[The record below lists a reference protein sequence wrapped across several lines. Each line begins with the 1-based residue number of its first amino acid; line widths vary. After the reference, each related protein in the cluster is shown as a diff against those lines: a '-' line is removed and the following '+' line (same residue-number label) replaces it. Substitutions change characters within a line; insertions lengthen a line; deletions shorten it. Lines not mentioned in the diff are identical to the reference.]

1 MELKDLLDICTNKK
15 RIVCIVG
22 AGGKTSLMYWL
33 AGEAAGRGKKVIV
46 STTTHILKP
55 DNNYVESF
63 DEVKRLWAEGQYAV
77 IGTEEK
83 NKVSANK
90 DASDGTGL
98 CKLTSIN
105 NKEGNDYE
113 LCKLTFPSTD
123 VYEFVKKETD
133 LILLEADGS
142 KGIPCKVPADH
153 EPVILNECDLVIA
166 VVGMTALGQKL
177 KEACFRYETD
187 GVWLTRDT
195 KKQDDSN
202 VEEKSVKSSNIED
215 VINEN
220 TVNII
225 NEKVL
230 IDILSSEKGA
240 RKSVGNREY
249 YVVLN
254 QCDDEELLSKA
265 RSISNVLKTQYN
277 IDSVCCRLK
286 SVN

>member
-33 AGEAAGRGKKVIV
+33 AEVAAGRGRKVIV
-46 STTTHILKP
+46 STTTHILKSG
-55 DNNYVESF
+55 NNYAESL
-63 DEVKRLWAEGQYAV
+63 DDVKRFWAEGKYAV
-77 IGTEEK
+77 VGNEGK
-83 NKVSANK
+83 NKATANK

-105 NKEGNDYE
+105 NKEVNDYE
-113 LCKLTFPSTD
+113 LCKLTFPPTD
-123 VYEFVKKETD
+123 VYEFVKKEAD

-153 EPVILNECDLVIA
+153 EPVILDECDLVIA
-166 VVGMTALGQKL
+166 VIGMTALGQTL
-177 KEACFRYETD
+177 KDACFRYETD
-187 GVWLTRDT
+187 GMWLTRDIN
-195 KKQDDSN
+195 KEDDSKADA
-202 VEEKSVKSSNIED
+202 KSTQSSSIEGI
-215 VINEN
+215 INEN
-220 TVNII
+220 TAI
-225 NEKVL
+225 N
-230 IDILSSEKGA
+230 ILSSEKGA
-240 RKSVGNREY
+240 RKAVGDREY
-249 YVVLN
+249 HVVLN

-286 SVN
+286 STN